1 MHRPGSN
8 PDAMLPSDI
17 LCDFCERAWTDEVP
31 MVEGHRG
38 SCICGP
44 CLTVA
49 WQAVIDGGL
58 DDAPPQ
64 PPEDSIDTPPAWI
77 CALCLEP
84 RRDPAFQSPL
94 RDEAFVCRRC
104 IRLAGRALHD
114 DPGIDWSKPSTGAV
128 SDRARPDDDE

>member
-8 PDAMLPSDI
+8 PEAMQASDI
-17 LCDFCERAWTDEVP
+17 LCDFCERPWTDEVA

-44 CLTVA
+44 CLSTA
-49 WQAVIDGGL
+49 WRAVVDGGL

-64 PPEDSIDTPPAWI
+64 PPEDSIETPAWV
-77 CALCLEP
+77 CTLCLEP

-94 RDEAFVCRRC
+94 RSEALICRRC

-114 DPGIDWSKPSTGAV
+114 DDDVDWSKPSSGAV
-128 SDRARPDDDE
+128 ADRAAPNDES